1 MKKGELSVLPWH
13 CCNGVD
19 GKEVSREG
27 GEEKGIVD
35 REC

>member
-19 GKEVSREG
+19 GKEVCLNLGR
-27 GEEKGIVD
+27 KG
-35 REC
+35 